1 LVAQPTTDSNRTD
14 ITNDWKRTKYSYDPS
29 ESFEECMDSFT
40 RAMNDFMQGGDNK
53 EYKKR
58 RVGNFQD
65 LMETLL

>member
-1 LVAQPTTDSNRTD
+1 M
-14 ITNDWKRTKYSYDPS
+14 NDWRRTRYAYDSS
-29 ESFEECMDSFT
+29 ESFEECMDSFA